1 MTDNLHI
8 GDENIV
14 IDHAALE
21 AHLDCLI
28 DQLMSGVSRLL
39 IIPPDITRLNSR
51 AGEITAYL
59 WNRLHGTVHIDV
71 TPARWASRMRLDT

>member
-1 MTDNLHI
+1 
-8 GDENIV
+8 
-14 IDHAALE
+14 
-21 AHLDCLI
+21 
-28 DQLMSGVSRLL
+28 MSRGVGVSRIL

-71 TPARWASRMRLDT
+71 LPARWASRMRLDT